1 MDIPKHRSLP
11 KYLFLAEMSPG
22 LNEFE
27 TFDATYDDHL
37 AQLTRVPG
45 VTAAARVWSQ
55 GGEVFIGGEV
65 HRLSAKGA
73 PRHVALYA
81 MDDSDVLLSREWRR
95 AVDEGAWA
103 EATRAQ
109 TSGREHRI
117 LRVASW
123 WTAGRK
129 VVDFKSDGSGQP
141 D

>member
-1 MDIPKHRSLP
+1 
-11 KYLFLAEMSPG
+11 MSPG
-22 LNEFE
+22 LNELE
-27 TFDATYDDHL
+27 TFDATYNDHL

-45 VTAAARVWSQ
+45 VTAAARAWSHA
-55 GGEVFIGGEV
+55 GEVFIGGEV
-65 HRLSAKGA
+65 HHLSATRA

-81 MDDSDVLLSREWRR
+81 MDDPDVLLSQEWRR
-95 AVDEGAWA
+95 AVDAGAWA

-129 VVDFKSDGSGQP
+129 VVDFKSGDPDQP
-141 D
+141 N